1 MCNLSSYPILAA
13 GDVAALVTGEALWQ
27 LPLVTD
33 YRDDIKSPVADLKNV
48 GGRAAGAITAAIFL
62 GQFAGAG
69 PWAHLDI
76 AGTAWNED
84 AKEYLPKGPTG
95 AGVKTLA
102 TLAFAD
108 LP

>member
-1 MCNLSSYPILAA
+1 M
-13 GDVAALVTGEALWQ
+13 
-27 LPLVTD
+27 PLHED
-33 YRDDIKSPVADLKNV
+33 YFDMLKSDIADLKNV
-48 GGRAAGAITAAIFL
+48 GGRPAGAITAAIFL
-62 GQFAGAG
+62 EQFVGNG

-102 TLAFAD
+102 TLAFTD